1 MFKYAKWTQTCD
13 VFFALFALSWIPTR
27 HGYFF
32 IIPYTCLAHFYPMWE
47 EGSFNHH
54 ELGGNGIWWTVTI
67 LLSFLMTLQ
76 VLLLMWLKLLIRA
89 IMKVFNGN
97 NADDERSSDDDGS
110 RDSPKKKNFK
120 KSQ

>member
-1 MFKYAKWTQTCD
+1 
-13 VFFALFALSWIPTR
+13 
-27 HGYFF
+27 
-32 IIPYTCLAHFYPMWE
+32 
-47 EGSFNHH
+47 
-54 ELGGNGIWWTVTI
+54 
-67 LLSFLMTLQ
+67 MTLQ